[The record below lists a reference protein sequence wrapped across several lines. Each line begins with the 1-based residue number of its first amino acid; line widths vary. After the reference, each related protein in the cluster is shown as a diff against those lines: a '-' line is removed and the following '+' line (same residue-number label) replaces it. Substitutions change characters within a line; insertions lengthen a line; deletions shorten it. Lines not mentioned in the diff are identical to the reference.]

1 MSLQS
6 VFLNYG
12 NILSIQKSLQKI
24 VKEKLKVAIS
34 PQPED
39 AIYIIMK
46 KYYDMYGH
54 DLESPGEIRKNFERL
69 NSLVLSD
76 LFQQVSQAIPY
87 QKYYQDN
94 WEFNI
99 EPNEVDR
106 IGAYMSIHGL
116 KTEANRNISQIGL
129 VQRSY
134 NFQDVNVSGPVTN
147 EFIFTNVK

>member
-12 NILSIQKSLQKI
+12 NIRGIQTSLQQL
-24 VKEKLKVAIS
+24 VKEKLKVLIS

-39 AIYIIMK
+39 AIYTTMK
-46 KYYDMYGH
+46 KYYDLYGH
-54 DLESPGEIRKNFERL
+54 DLEVPGMIRKNFEKL
-69 NSLVLSD
+69 NTLVLAD

-87 QKYYQDN
+87 QRYYQDN

-116 KTEANRNISQIGL
+116 KTEANRNISQVGL

-134 NFQDVNVSGPVTN
+134 NYQDVDVSGPATN
-147 EFIFTNVK
+147 DYIFTNIK